1 MSLCSSIDMVVYI
14 LTPSRLLASPTWN
27 LLTEMDLP
35 VETPE
40 IVEEEP
46 EEEEKWKLRSGSVL
60 M

>member
-1 MSLCSSIDMVVYI
+1 MVVYI